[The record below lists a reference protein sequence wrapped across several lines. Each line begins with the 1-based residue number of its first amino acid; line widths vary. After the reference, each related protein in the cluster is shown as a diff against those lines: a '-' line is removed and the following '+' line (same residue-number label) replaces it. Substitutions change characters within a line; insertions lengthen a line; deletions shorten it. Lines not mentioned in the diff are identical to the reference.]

1 MAITCN
7 GIAAG
12 GIPLLT
18 DITNSTFAINET
30 LTFSATAGDVI
41 TSSAISFQD
50 PADLGIPDDSTS
62 QDNITFSGEGT
73 TVITVGGN
81 WNDPFNDQFTYV
93 EKGTDP
99 SLYPKIPVT
108 VTQVGNMPSDKLL
121 YDLNQ
126 DNTSP
131 YIETFTVTVQWEQ
144 GTAGNLVAQSPVTF
158 TLELK
163 INNEYEGIRSF
174 ISNYY
179 T

>member
-1 MAITCN
+1 MSVTITPDEVT
-7 GIAAG
+7 GLA
-12 GIPLLT
+12 
-18 DITNSTFAINET
+18 DITRPNFAMNQT
-30 LTFSATAGDVI
+30 VSASATPTAPATDANVTNVTASVAGTQPNLVI
-41 TSSAISFQD
+41 TPGTTSVNIGGTLQD
-50 PADLGIPDDSTS
+50 P
-62 QDNITFSGEGT
+62 FE
-73 TVITVGGN
+73 
-81 WNDPFNDQFTYV
+81 DQFTYV
-93 EKGTDP
+93 EKGTDDT
-99 SLYPKIPVT
+99 LYPKIPVT
-108 VTQVGNMPSDKLL
+108 VTKVDNMPSDKLL

-144 GTAGNLVAQSPVTF
+144 GTAGNLVAQTPVTF